1 MIKVFYKSKGQILT
15 TSDIKELTQNL
26 GFDDVL
32 WIDLYKPEII
42 ENQAVE
48 EFFFFIFQSRA
59 QAEEI
64 ESSSRYSE
72 TDNAIFVNTDFITPS
87 PDAYSEESVSF
98 VICEGV
104 LVTTRQAPLRTIT
117 DFQKR
122 MVNSYGLYSTGYHI
136 FMAIMENRV
145 DLDADMIEVMAKEIE
160 KFGRNVNVGAKV
172 DDDFLLDINQ
182 MQENTMMVREN
193 IVDKQRIVTAITR
206 SNKFPSDIRPRLD
219 VLVNDISS
227 LLNHTN
233 FNFERLEYLQ
243 NTVLGLIN
251 LEQNKIMRTLTFVS
265 LLFMPPTLISG
276 IFGMNVELP
285 IANTKFALDDFLI
298 IVFVMIISVVLASFF
313 FRKRRRAKNL

>member
-1 MIKVFYKSKGQILT
+1 MIQVFYKSKGQILT
-15 TSDIKELTQNL
+15 TSDVKELTENL

-32 WIDLYKPEII
+32 WIDLYEPDRVET
-42 ENQAVE
+42 QAVE
-48 EFFFFIFQSRA
+48 EFLETTLQSRA

-72 TDNAIFVNTDFITPS
+72 TDNAIFANTDFIS
-87 PDAYSEESVSF
+87 PGPDSYSEESVSF
-98 VICEGV
+98 VIAEGV

-117 DFQKR
+117 EFQKR
-122 MVNSYGLYSTGYHI
+122 MGYSYKLYPTGYHI
-136 FMAIMENRV
+136 FVSIMENRV

-160 KFGRNVNVGAKV
+160 KFGRNVNVGGKV
-172 DDDFLLDINQ
+172 NEDFLLDINQ

-193 IVDKQRIVTAITR
+193 IVDKQRIVTALTR
-206 SNKFPSDIRPRLD
+206 SDKFPSDIRPRLD
-219 VLVNDISS
+219 VLVNDIAS

-251 LEQNKIMRTLTFVS
+251 LEQNKIMRILTYVS

-276 IFGMNVELP
+276 IFGMNVKLP
-285 IANTKFALDDFLI
+285 IFGEEFGLRDFSWIILI
-298 IVFVMIISVVLASFF
+298 MLVSVFLASLLF
-313 FRKRRRAKNL
+313 RRRKSK

>member
-1 MIKVFYKSKGQILT
+1 MIQVFYKSKGQILT
-15 TSDIKELTQNL
+15 TSDVKELTENL

-32 WIDLYKPEII
+32 WIDLYEPDRVET
-42 ENQAVE
+42 QAVE
-48 EFFFFIFQSRA
+48 EFLETTLQSRA

-72 TDNAIFVNTDFITPS
+72 TDNAIFANTDFIS
-87 PDAYSEESVSF
+87 PGPDSYNEESVSF
-98 VICEGV
+98 VINEGV

-117 DFQKR
+117 EFQKR
-122 MVNSYGLYSTGYHI
+122 MGYSYKLYPTGYHI
-136 FMAIMENRV
+136 FVAIMENRV

-172 DDDFLLDINQ
+172 NEDFLLDINQ

-193 IVDKQRIVTAITR
+193 IVDKQRIVTALTR
-206 SNKFPSDIRPRLD
+206 SDKFPSDIRPRLD
-219 VLVNDISS
+219 VLVNDIAS

-251 LEQNKIMRTLTFVS
+251 LEQNKIMRILTFVS

-276 IFGMNVELP
+276 IFGMNVRLP
-285 IANTKFALDDFLI
+285 IFGEEFGLRDFSWIMLVMLVS
-298 IVFVMIISVVLASFF
+298 VFVASLL
-313 FRKRRRAKNL
+313 FRKRKTIK

>member
-1 MIKVFYKSKGQILT
+1 MIQVFYKSKGQILT
-15 TSDIKELTQNL
+15 TSDVKELTENL

-32 WIDLYKPEII
+32 WIDLYEPDRVET
-42 ENQAVE
+42 QAVE
-48 EFFFFIFQSRA
+48 EFLETTLQSRA

-72 TDNAIFVNTDFITPS
+72 TDNAIFANTDFIS
-87 PDAYSEESVSF
+87 PGPDSYSEESVSF
-98 VICEGV
+98 VISEGV

-117 DFQKR
+117 EFQR
-122 MVNSYGLYSTGYHI
+122 MGYSYKLYPTGYHI
-136 FMAIMENRV
+136 FVAIMENRV

-172 DDDFLLDINQ
+172 NEDFLLDINQ

-193 IVDKQRIVTAITR
+193 IVDKQRIVTALTR
-206 SNKFPSDIRPRLD
+206 SDKFPSDIRPRLD
-219 VLVNDISS
+219 VLVNDIAS

-251 LEQNKIMRTLTFVS
+251 LDQNKIMRILTYVS

-276 IFGMNVELP
+276 ICGMNVRLP
-285 IANTKFALDDFLI
+285 IFGENFALRDFCI
-298 IVFVMIISVVLASFF
+298 IIFVMLVSVLVASLI
-313 FRKRRRAKNL
+313 FRKRKS

>member
-15 TSDIKELTQNL
+15 TSDIKELTENL

-32 WIDLYKPEII
+32 WIDLYEPERV
-42 ENQAVE
+42 ETQAVE
-48 EFFFFIFQSRA
+48 SFLETTLQSRA

-72 TDNAIFVNTDFITPS
+72 TDNAIFANTDFIS
-87 PDAYSEESVSF
+87 PGPDNYSEESVSF

-117 DFQKR
+117 EFQKR
-122 MVNSYGLYSTGYHI
+122 VSYSYKLYPTGYHI
-136 FMAIMENRV
+136 FVAIMENRI

-172 DDDFLLDINQ
+172 NEDFLLEINQ
-182 MQENTMMVREN
+182 MQENTMLVREN

-206 SNKFPSDIRPRLD
+206 SNKFPSDIRPRLE

-243 NTVLGLIN
+243 NTVMGLIN
-251 LEQNKIMRTLTFVS
+251 LEQNKIMRVLTYVS

-276 IFGMNVELP
+276 IYGMNVNLP
-285 IANTKFALDDFLI
+285 IFGEGFGLKDFLI
-298 IVFVMIISVVLASFF
+298 IICVMLLSVIVASVLFHKT
-313 FRKRRRAKNL
+313 RIK

>member
-1 MIKVFYKSKGQILT
+1 MIQVFYKSKGQIIA
-15 TSDIKELTQNL
+15 TSDKSELEEKL

-32 WIDLYKPEII
+32 WIDLFEPDAPETK
-42 ENQAVE
+42 AVE
-48 EFFFFIFQSRA
+48 EFLETTLQSRA

-72 TDNAIFVNTDFITPS
+72 TDNSIFANTDFIS
-87 PDAYSEESVSF
+87 PGPDSYSEESVSF
-98 VICEGV
+98 VISEGV

-117 DFQKR
+117 EFQKR
-122 MVNSYGLYSTGYHI
+122 MVNSYRLYPTGYHI
-136 FMAIMENRV
+136 FVGIMENRV

-160 KFGRNVNVGAKV
+160 KFGKNVNVGAKV
-172 DDDFLLDINQ
+172 NDDFLLDINQ

-193 IVDKQRIVTAITR
+193 IVDKQRIVTALLR
-206 SNKFPSDIRPRLD
+206 SDKFPSDIRPRLE
-219 VLVNDISS
+219 VLVNDIVS

-251 LEQNKIMRTLTFVS
+251 LEQNKIMRILTYVS

-276 IFGMNVELP
+276 IFGMNVDLP
-285 IANTKFALDDFLI
+285 IFGSSVRLFDFSMILFIMLLSVLI
-298 IVFVMIISVVLASFF
+298 ASLL
-313 FRKRRRAKNL
+313 FRNRRLKK